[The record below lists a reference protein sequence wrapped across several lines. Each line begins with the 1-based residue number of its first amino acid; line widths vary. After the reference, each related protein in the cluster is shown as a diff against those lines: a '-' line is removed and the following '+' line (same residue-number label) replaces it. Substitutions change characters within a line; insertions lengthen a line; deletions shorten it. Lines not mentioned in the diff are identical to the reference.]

1 MKHHTIHLTKRE
13 RSKLRGML
21 QKGTHPVRVVKRAQ
35 ALLKSEEGL
44 TDENISEQIGIGLS
58 TVARLRERY
67 CTSGVDGALS
77 EAARS
82 GRPVT
87 FTKDIETRII
97 AVACT
102 NAPEGRC
109 RWTMELLAEEARRQG
124 IVSHISPPTVWAML
138 KEHDLKPWLKK
149 NVVHSEAH
157 SGVQGAHGRSH

>member
-1 MKHHTIHLTKRE
+1 
-13 RSKLRGML
+13 ML

-35 ALLKSEEGL
+35 ALLKTDAGL
-44 TDENISEQIGIGLS
+44 TDEDIVDQVGIGLS

-67 CTSGVDGALS
+67 CTAGLDRALS
-77 EAARS
+77 DAPRS
-82 GRPVT
+82 GRPLL

-102 NAPEGRC
+102 KAPEGRS
-109 RWTMELLAEEARRQG
+109 RWTLELLAEEAKRQG
-124 IVSHISPPTVWAML
+124 IVANITPPTVWAML

-157 SGVQGAHGRSH
+157 A